1 MGLDGRLGIIWSS
14 YYPDGTSAWP
24 CPPVA
29 QAVSDLNWE
38 KLYWKCCAMQYPF
51 DTRTSCNARVDC
63 ASRRPRP
70 REWPFR
76 TLSPRA
82 FSSPPPCLSSPD
94 RKSPGCV
101 GRPALVIILLR
112 CVRGALFNF
121 WLKFSRRLIPRH
133 GICRVACWQET
144 SNKFFGRPGPVC
156 ASPHCE
162 AVRHNRLKLDSLEL
176 QHAPAL
182 HHFIQL
188 WQSHPIIA
196 CQVEHKVHAKA
207 PPFPPLKAKVSLT
220 TSGVAA
226 LDTTMHNLTTSKK
239 KLAGS
244 AISYHDALCLERLV
258 EFH

>member
-14 YYPDGTSAWP
+14 YFPDGTSAWP

-94 RKSPGCV
+94 RKKPRVCRPSSPSHHSSS
-101 GRPALVIILLR
+101 LR
-112 CVRGALFNF
+112 A
-121 WLKFSRRLIPRH
+121 RR
-133 GICRVACWQET
+133 
-144 SNKFFGRPGPVC
+144 
-156 ASPHCE
+156 
-162 AVRHNRLKLDSLEL
+162 
-176 QHAPAL
+176 
-182 HHFIQL
+182 FIQFL
-188 WQSHPIIA
+188 AEVLKETDTSTWHLQSG
-196 CQVEHKVHAKA
+196 
-207 PPFPPLKAKVSLT
+207 L
-220 TSGVAA
+220 
-226 LDTTMHNLTTSKK
+226 
-239 KLAGS
+239 LAGNF
-244 AISYHDALCLERLV
+244 E
-258 EFH
+258 